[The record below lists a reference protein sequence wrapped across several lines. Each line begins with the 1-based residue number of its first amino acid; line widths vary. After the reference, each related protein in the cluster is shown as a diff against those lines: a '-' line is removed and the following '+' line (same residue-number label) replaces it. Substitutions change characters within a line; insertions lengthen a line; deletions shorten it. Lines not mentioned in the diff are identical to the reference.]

1 MKLKYQDGTQVVAR
15 KDSKLVAGVMGN
27 KLRLY
32 FVNQANEIV
41 VAIGRES
48 SEEPGTYHWT
58 EGSEVVAT
66 DVMSGSNL
74 AISLDQSQVSN
85 LLYQRQDGS
94 LYLVKFDEELL
105 FKSS

>member
-1 MKLKYQDGTQVVAR
+1 
-15 KDSKLVAGVMGN
+15 MGN

-41 VAIGRES
+41 VAVRRES

-58 EGSEVVAT
+58 KASEVVAT

-74 AISLDQSQVSN
+74 AISLDEYQMCN

-94 LYLVKFDEELL
+94 LYLVKFDEVLL